1 MIKRKD
7 ISNCL
12 IITCIAI
19 ISILILGSTFLSV
32 TTYALVWPNSTNNG
46 NTDNNIKRNI
56 NNNTH
61 NTNTNTNNN
70 NNTRAVIIA
79 FDDALKSQ
87 FIDAKPI
94 LDRFGFKGSFFIV
107 CNYVGKSPDRMTWS
121 DVQTLE
127 RQGHDIESHSMN
139 HIRLDDLSQQ
149 QLNYEIGQ
157 SKQCII
163 DHAAVT
169 NTNTSN
175 NIVPIFA
182 YPFDIGHTNIT
193 VINTV
198 AKYYQLGRTGDKPLA
213 FLNCDLALEDK
224 KSHIDQS
231 AYYNGYCSS
240 SSHVPTNLFNNN
252 NTITNN
258 NNSSNNNKSNLSSAV
273 YYDTLQKVNRYSVR
287 SWTHHVHNTN
297 NSLYNSSQMFEQFIQ
312 EVNSQDEYNGKG
324 KINAIPIITYHGFSN
339 TPDMNYS
346 RNKYDTDIHLF
357 FREMKYL
364 YDHHFT
370 VLLMSDLRYN
380 KNNEDLYL
388 NCLN

>member
-7 ISNCL
+7 ISNYL
-12 IITCIAI
+12 IITWIAI

-46 NTDNNIKRNI
+46 NIDNNIKRNI
-56 NNNTH
+56 INNTH
-61 NTNTNTNNN
+61 NTNININ

-87 FIDAKPI
+87 FIYAKPI
-94 LDRFGFKGSFFIV
+94 LVRFGFKGSFFIV

-127 RQGHDIESHSMN
+127 VQGHDIESHSMN

-149 QLNYEIGQ
+149 QLNYEIEQ

-169 NTNTSN
+169 NTNTSS

-224 KSHIDQS
+224 KGRIDQS

-240 SSHVPTNLFNNN
+240 SHVPTNLFINN
-252 NTITNN
+252 NTLTN

-273 YYDTLQKVNRYSVR
+273 YYDKLQRVNRYSIR
-287 SWTHHVHNTN
+287 SWTHHIHYAN
-297 NSLYNSSQMFEQFIQ
+297 NSLY
-312 EVNSQDEYNGKG
+312 
-324 KINAIPIITYHGFSN
+324 
-339 TPDMNYS
+339 
-346 RNKYDTDIHLF
+346 
-357 FREMKYL
+357 
-364 YDHHFT
+364 
-370 VLLMSDLRYN
+370 RYV
-380 KNNEDLYL
+380 
-388 NCLN
+388 